1 MNKNKKIWIGI
12 VSFIL
17 AAGLF
22 GVLLAVELKAKQDT
36 VYVTAVC
43 AKSVVP
49 ENVRITQQN
58 ADQYLEE
65 RQIPDMCLPRKYFSD
80 KTELYEK
87 VSGITLSEGMI
98 LTEELFTE
106 YEKYYETYE
115 DLTWI
120 SVPVEQLYEG
130 VAGRLRA
137 GDYIDIYSLS
147 KNDETQ
153 GFQCSLLAEGVR
165 IEAAYSQQGVWIG
178 ESSQE
183 GLSQLIVIPMEKERV
198 AWFYEVLAQGSIR
211 IAKYE
216 NV

>member
-1 MNKNKKIWIGI
+1 MNKNKKVWIGV

-22 GVLLAVELKAKQDT
+22 GVLLAIELKVKQEPVYET
-36 VYVTAVC
+36 VVCARTAV
-43 AKSVVP
+43 P
-49 ENVRITQQN
+49 EHIRITQQN
-58 ADQYLEE
+58 AEQYLEE
-65 RQIPDMCLPRKYFSD
+65 RQIPKECLPQRYFTD
-80 KTELYEK
+80 KAELYEQ
-87 VSGITLSEGMI
+87 VSEVTLSEGMI

-106 YEKYYETYE
+106 YEKYYDVYE

-137 GDYIDIYSLS
+137 GDYIDIYSIT
-147 KNDETQ
+147 KNEEAQ

-178 ESSQE
+178 ESSQD

-216 NV
+216 NI